1 MTLDNKCKLYFI
13 VYQKLSSVIFARGGL
28 KNEILPVHIHKE
40 ALKRTNY
47 ILAAIDE
54 KLDMDELL
62 TAL

>member
-1 MTLDNKCKLYFI
+1 MSLENRCKLYFL
-13 VYQKLSSVIFARGGL
+13 VYQKLSMVTFSRGSA
-28 KNEILPVHIHKE
+28 KNRILPVYIHQE

-47 ILAAIDE
+47 ILAAIGE